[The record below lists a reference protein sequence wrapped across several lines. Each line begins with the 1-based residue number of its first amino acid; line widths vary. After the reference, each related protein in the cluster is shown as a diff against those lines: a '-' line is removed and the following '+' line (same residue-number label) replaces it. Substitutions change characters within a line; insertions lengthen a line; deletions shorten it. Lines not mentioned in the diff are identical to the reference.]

1 MAIDIKELAKDKQIE
16 MSDAET
22 KKVVNNYM
30 KENRTLNTV
39 IENLKKEHQ
48 DIVIKKLYDV
58 DDGWL
63 YSAEIEMFPGLIIYE
78 DTVQDAYDELMLAKI
93 DWLNALLEDSWN
105 IIMAQALA

>member
-1 MAIDIKELAKDKQIE
+1 MKMAIDIKELAKDKQIE

-48 DIVIKKLYDV
+48 DIVIKKLYDI

-93 DWLNALLEDSWN
+93 DWLNALIED
-105 IIMAQALA
+105 

>member
-1 MAIDIKELAKDKQIE
+1 MKMAIDIKELAKAKLMK
-16 MSDAET
+16 MSNDET
-22 KKVVNNYM
+22 KRVVNNYM
-30 KENRTLNTV
+30 KKNRTLNTV

-93 DWLNALLEDSWN
+93 DWLNALIED
-105 IIMAQALA
+105 

>member
-1 MAIDIKELAKDKQIE
+1 MKMAIDIKELAKDKQIE

-63 YSAEIEMFPGLIIYE
+63 YSAEIEMFPGLIVYE

-93 DWLNALLEDSWN
+93 DWLNALLED
-105 IIMAQALA
+105 

>member
-1 MAIDIKELAKDKQIE
+1 MAIDIKELTKNKPMK

-22 KKVVNNYM
+22 KRVVNNYM
-30 KENRTLNTV
+30 KENRTLNAV

-48 DIVIKKLYDV
+48 DVVIKKFYDV

-63 YSAEIEMFPGLIIYE
+63 YSAETKMFPGLVVYE

-93 DWLNALLEDSWN
+93 DWLDVLLED
-105 IIMAQALA
+105 

>member
-1 MAIDIKELAKDKQIE
+1 MAIDMKELTKNKPMK
-16 MSDAET
+16 MSDTET
-22 KKVVNNYM
+22 KRVMNNYM

-48 DIVIKKLYDV
+48 DVVVKKFYDI

-63 YSAEIEMFPGLIIYE
+63 YSAEIEMFPGLVVYE

-93 DWLNALLEDSWN
+93 YWLDALLED
-105 IIMAQALA
+105 

>member
-1 MAIDIKELAKDKQIE
+1 MKMAIDIKELAKDKQIE

-39 IENLKKEHQ
+39 IENLKKDHQ

-63 YSAEIEMFPGLIIYE
+63 YSAEIEMFPGLIVYE

-93 DWLNALLEDSWN
+93 DWLNALLED
-105 IIMAQALA
+105 

>member
-1 MAIDIKELAKDKQIE
+1 MKMAIDIKELAKDKQIE

-93 DWLNALLEDSWN
+93 DWLSALLED
-105 IIMAQALA
+105 

>member
-1 MAIDIKELAKDKQIE
+1 MKMAIDIKELAKDEPMK
-16 MSDAET
+16 MSNDET
-22 KKVVNNYM
+22 KRVVNNYM

-39 IENLKKEHQ
+39 IENLKKDHQ

-93 DWLNALLEDSWN
+93 DWLSALLED
-105 IIMAQALA
+105 

>member
-1 MAIDIKELAKDKQIE
+1 MKMAIDIKELAKDKQIE

-93 DWLNALLEDSWN
+93 DWLNALIED
-105 IIMAQALA
+105 

>member
-1 MAIDIKELAKDKQIE
+1 MKMAIDIKELAKDKPME

-78 DTVQDAYDELMLAKI
+78 NTVQDAYDELMLAKI
-93 DWLNALLEDSWN
+93 DWLNALIED
-105 IIMAQALA
+105 

>member
-1 MAIDIKELAKDKQIE
+1 MAIDIKELAKDEPMK
-16 MSDAET
+16 MSNDET
-22 KKVVNNYM
+22 KRVVNNYM

-39 IENLKKEHQ
+39 IENLKKDHQ

-93 DWLNALLEDSWN
+93 DWLNALIED
-105 IIMAQALA
+105 

>member
-1 MAIDIKELAKDKQIE
+1 MKMAIDIKELAKDKQIE

-63 YSAEIEMFPGLIIYE
+63 YSAEIEMFPGLIVYE

-93 DWLNALLEDSWN
+93 DWLNALIED
-105 IIMAQALA
+105 